1 MHLESIALRDWKAFE
16 SATFEFPAPTK
27 AKNVVLIGGRNG
39 YGKTTLFEALAL
51 GLFGRDGLRLVQ
63 RAGIANDEQ
72 GRVQSFNEFMERALY
87 GNALANGRT
96 SCRITLKFI
105 DDQGEPIS
113 IERTWHFSAQGKLKT
128 GGSSEHPMIFQGIGR
143 KVVGPSRTEHDVEGW
158 YRDWLSKT
166 FIPTSLAGF
175 FLFDGE
181 SAAVFAERD
190 MSTQVRDGI
199 EGLLGLNWL
208 KQLQKDLRTYA
219 TQRRAQVP
227 RGVSTDAVVQLEAA
241 IAAMDEELARC
252 DTRLK
257 AIEEDLQDSEA
268 LRTSLTRELGYGAG
282 TRAQLEELTRE
293 QADQEKQY
301 SLAQEKLAEAA
312 QMDIPLALVGGALL
326 EKVETRLDQEAKLDQ
341 WEAALSQRDGRTASV
356 LSFLDEK
363 LPAVKPELHE
373 RQVEGVREAVEKA
386 LERLWYPPPGDVA
399 DSFRHPHARGPML
412 LRVLERLNEARAV
425 SSATIV
431 DLLETMEKSSAKL
444 REIATAIR
452 STEGATP
459 QIEEKRNQLNEVNAR
474 VGALREER
482 GEISNILRS
491 RGDDAEQKRKELGRL
506 TGRLDQSE
514 RPAQLANRAE
524 QVAEMLGELVDEAW
538 PLQAS
543 AVADAMSQAIHTMA
557 HRNDFLRKVDITEDG
572 AVVLRSPDNRDLRQY
587 DLSAGEKQIFTQAL
601 FSGIAEVSERSF
613 PLVIDTP
620 LGRLDENHRLNV
632 LKHVATR
639 PSQVILISTDTE
651 VVGQYLA
658 AIRNKVA
665 KFYII
670 RNKVE
675 GGVARSWCE
684 EGYFEGQNV

>member
-1 MHLESIALRDWKAFE
+1 MHLESIVLRDWKAFE
-16 SATFEFPAPTK
+16 SANFEFPAPTK
-27 AKNVVLIGGRNG
+27 TKNVVVIGGRNG
-39 YGKTTLFEALAL
+39 FGKTTLFEALAL

-63 RAGIANDEQ
+63 RAGVANDDQ
-72 GRVQSFNEFMERALY
+72 GRAQSFSDFMERALY

-96 SCRITLKFI
+96 SCRIALKFI
-105 DDQGEPIS
+105 DDLGEPIS
-113 IERTWHFSAQGKLKT
+113 IERIWHFSAQGKLKT
-128 GGSSEHPMIFQGIGR
+128 GGSEHPTIYYGVGR
-143 KVVGPSRTEHDVEGW
+143 RVIGPSRTEHDLDGW

-227 RGVSTDAVVQLEAA
+227 RGLSTDAVAQLEAA
-241 IAAMDEELARC
+241 IAAMDSELEIC
-252 DTRLK
+252 ESRLK
-257 AIEEDLQDSEA
+257 TIEEDLQDSEA
-268 LRTSLTRELGYGAG
+268 LRTLLTRELGYGAG

-301 SLAQEKLAEAA
+301 SFAQEKLADAA
-312 QMDIPLALVGGALL
+312 QMDIPLALAGGTLIAR
-326 EKVETRLDQEAKLDQ
+326 VETRLDQEAKLDQ

-356 LSFLDEK
+356 LAFLEEK
-363 LPAVKPELHE
+363 LPGVKPELHE
-373 RQVEGVREAVEKA
+373 RQIEGVREAVEKS

-399 DSFRHPHARGPML
+399 EAFRHPHARGPML
-412 LRVLERLNEARAV
+412 QRVLERLADAKTV

-431 DLLETMEKSSAKL
+431 DLLEMMEKSSSKL
-444 REIATAIR
+444 REIAAAIR
-452 STEGATP
+452 STEGTTP
-459 QIEEKRNQLNEVNAR
+459 QIEEKRNQLNDVNAK
-474 VGALREER
+474 VGALREEK
-482 GEISNILRS
+482 GELSNVMRS

-524 QVAEMLGELVDEAW
+524 RVAEMLSNLVEEAW
-538 PLQAS
+538 PLQAK
-543 AVADAMSQAIHTMA
+543 AVADAMTSAIRTMA
-557 HRNDFLRKVDITEDG
+557 HRNDYLREVNITPEG
-572 AVVLRSPDNRDLRQY
+572 VVELASPDGRDLRQY

-601 FSGIAEVSERSF
+601 FSAIAEVSERVF

-651 VVGQYLA
+651 VVGQFLA
-658 AIRNKVA
+658 AIRNKVG

-684 EGYFEGQNV
+684 EGYFEGQGV

>member
-16 SATFEFPAPTK
+16 SAVFEFPPPGKT
-27 AKNVVLIGGRNG
+27 KNVVLIGGRNG

-63 RAGIANDEQ
+63 RAGVASDEQ
-72 GRVQSFNEFMERALY
+72 GRAQSFSDFMERALY
-87 GNALANGRT
+87 GNALANGRS
-96 SCRITLKFI
+96 SCRIALKFI
-105 DDQGEPIS
+105 DEADEPIW
-113 IERTWHFSAQGKLKT
+113 IERIWHFTAQGKLKT
-128 GGSSEHPMIFQGIGR
+128 GSSEHPTIFYGVGR
-143 KVVGPSRTEHDVEGW
+143 KVIGPGRTEHDVEGW

-181 SAAVFAERD
+181 TAAVFAERD
-190 MSTQVRDGI
+190 MGSQVRDGI

-208 KQLQKDLRTYA
+208 KQLQKDLRVYA
-219 TQRRAQVP
+219 AQKRALVP
-227 RGVSTDAVVQLEAA
+227 RGLSSDAVGQLEAA
-241 IAAMDEELARC
+241 IAGMERELLAGE
-252 DTRLK
+252 DRLK
-257 AIEEDLQDSEA
+257 SIEQDLQDSET

-293 QADQEKQY
+293 QADQEKHY
-301 SLAQEKLAEAA
+301 SLAQEKLADAA
-312 QMDIPLALVGGALL
+312 QMDIPLALAGGALITR
-326 EKVETRLDQEAKLDQ
+326 VETRLDQEAKLDQ
-341 WEAALSQRDGRTASV
+341 WEAALSQRDERTARV
-356 LSFLDEK
+356 LSLLDEK
-363 LPAVKPELHE
+363 LPAVEPQLHE

-399 DSFRHPHARGPML
+399 DAFRHPHARGPML
-412 LRVLERLNEARAV
+412 QRVLERLTDAKNV

-444 REIATAIR
+444 REVAAAIR
-452 STEGATP
+452 ATEGTTP
-459 QIEEKRNQLNEVNAR
+459 QIEEKRNQLSDVNSK

-482 GEISNILRS
+482 GELSNVVRS
-491 RGDDAEQKRKELGRL
+491 RSDDVEQKRKELGRL

-524 QVAEMLGELVDEAW
+524 QVAEMLSNLVDEAW

-543 AVADAMSQAIHTMA
+543 AVAGAMTNAVRSMA
-557 HRNDFLRKVDITEDG
+557 HRNDYLREVHITPEG
-572 AVVLRSPDNRDLRQY
+572 AVELVSPDGRDLRQY
-587 DLSAGEKQIFTQAL
+587 DLSAGEKQIFTQSL
-601 FSGIAEVSERSF
+601 FSAIAEVSERPF

-620 LGRLDENHRLNV
+620 LGRLDEHHRLNV
-632 LKHVATR
+632 LKHVASR

-651 VVGQYLA
+651 VVGQFLA
-658 AIRNKVA
+658 AIRNKVC

-684 EGYFEGQNV
+684 EGYFEGQDIR